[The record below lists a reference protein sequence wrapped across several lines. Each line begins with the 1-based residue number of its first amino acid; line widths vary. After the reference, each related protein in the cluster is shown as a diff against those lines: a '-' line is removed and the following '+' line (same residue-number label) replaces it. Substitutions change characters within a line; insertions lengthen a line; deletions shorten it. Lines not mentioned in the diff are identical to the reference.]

1 MAAESDGTTMY
12 AQATTVTKGPSAP
25 TATPTPVA
33 DTTPQPTQGRAPGA
47 AQASETD
54 VRNPP
59 TPAPPAP
66 SAAEIDRAIAELV
79 ERPLSDGEQMAS
91 QAVQAGDPTRHLGAA
106 FDALETEART
116 AGNAEDAAALA
127 EGRQVAAQL
136 MAEFEVR
143 QDEARQLVGALSK
156 HHATYMDQGEIDAD
170 TVERVNA
177 DALTKLRAEWGRDFD
192 ARLALARRAAAA
204 AMAKAPW
211 LDELIRNT
219 AAGSDPALI
228 RHFAD
233 IGLRQARKA
242 RNRK

>member
-1 MAAESDGTTMY
+1 MAAESDGATMY

-66 SAAEIDRAIAELV
+66 SAAEIDLAIAELV
-79 ERPLSDGEQMAS
+79 ERPLSDGEQVAC

-106 FDALETEART
+106 FDALETDARA
-116 AGNAEDAAALA
+116 AGNAEDAVALA

-136 MAEFEVR
+136 MTELDVPQDAAREITSALAEAHAAWMRDGDATDEVIAHTRASAEEQLR
-143 QDEARQLVGALSK
+143 Q
-156 HHATYMDQGEIDAD
+156 
-170 TVERVNA
+170 
-177 DALTKLRAEWGRDFD
+177 EWGKDFP
-192 ARLALARRAAAA
+192 ARIELARRTYRQAVAR
-204 AMAKAPW
+204 APW
-211 LDELIRNT
+211 LAPLIADTT
-219 AAGSDPALI
+219 AGNDPRLI
-228 RHFAD
+228 RHFAEL
-233 IGLRQARKA
+233 GLRQARKA
-242 RNRK
+242 RRKP